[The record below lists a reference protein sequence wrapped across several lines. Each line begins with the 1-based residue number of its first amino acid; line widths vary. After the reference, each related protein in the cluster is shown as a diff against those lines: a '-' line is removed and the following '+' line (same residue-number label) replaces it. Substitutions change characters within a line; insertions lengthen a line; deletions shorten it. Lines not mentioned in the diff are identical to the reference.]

1 MFLPPG
7 GLFVHQKERS
17 LNHLRIQRISLP
29 FWPSSKS
36 NLTQFVDIDRLNEQ
50 WPFFL
55 FQSSSWLAFS
65 SLSRSNI
72 YENAKNPFVHFE
84 NSKPQA
90 SPEFRPV
97 YKAGLNSPQLWSLIS
112 VCFQSNRVFTQH
124 FLRKTEKLF
133 NSQYRDASLPLRNI

>member
-50 WPFFL
+50 WPFF
-55 FQSSSWLAFS
+55 F
-65 SLSRSNI
+65 I
-72 YENAKNPFVHFE
+72 
-84 NSKPQA
+84 SKFKLTCIQQFIAIKYLWKRQEPVCSFWKQQA
-90 SPEFRPV
+90 PGVF
-97 YKAGLNSPQLWSLIS
+97 GIS
-112 VCFQSNRVFTQH
+112 
-124 FLRKTEKLF
+124 
-133 NSQYRDASLPLRNI
+133 ASLQSGIKQS